1 MKHLFAIFCL
11 CGLLF
16 VPILGAAQQIDVN
29 AVDYPT
35 GSQQGQ
41 IRFSLSQAAK
51 HRQFILDKPLR
62 LVIDLS
68 NTRLSQPLK
77 QPASNHPV
85 FAKIRA
91 GNKNAT
97 DLRVIV
103 DLKTA
108 AAIKDLSVAAES
120 QNQQLLIHLA
130 NKSAVTTALV
140 KNQNKIP
147 KNPSP
152 QPSAAKRKLITV
164 AIDAGHGGNDPGA
177 KGNNGTQE
185 KDVTFAIAKKLAAQI
200 NAQTGMKAVLIRN
213 ADYYVDLRNRMNI
226 ARAAKADLFVSIHA
240 DAFKDVAVRGASV
253 YTLSRGGASDEAAH
267 WLAEKEN
274 SADLLGGV
282 SLNDKEDD
290 VAHVLL
296 DLSQNATHEASFQV
310 ANEVLKSFAEVSA
323 LHKDHVQ
330 KAEFAVLKSPDIP
343 SILVETAF
351 ISNPLE
357 EENLINERYQSKMSD
372 AIFKGIYNYFKYTA
386 PADNR
391 MAEL

>member
-1 MKHLFAIFCL
+1 M
-11 CGLLF
+11 
-16 VPILGAAQQIDVN
+16 
-29 AVDYPT
+29 
-35 GSQQGQ
+35 
-41 IRFSLSQAAK
+41 
-51 HRQFILDKPLR
+51 
-62 LVIDLS
+62 
-68 NTRLSQPLK
+68 
-77 QPASNHPV
+77 
-85 FAKIRA
+85 
-91 GNKNAT
+91 
-97 DLRVIV
+97 
-103 DLKTA
+103 
-108 AAIKDLSVAAES
+108 
-120 QNQQLLIHLA
+120 A
-130 NKSAVTTALV
+130 NKAAVNTAV
-140 KNQNKIP
+140 VNKQNKIP

-310 ANEVLKSFAEVSA
+310 ANEVLKSFADVSA